1 MYSSASGERFQHV
14 TSMERVA
21 ELAKTHPMVSTLKG
35 HLENLLEARVLDER
49 GRASSGDQSNF
60 WLSLSLAEFGKV
72 MNVAIT
78 TRPSVVS
85 TGCFGLWWRPKGS
98 DWSEAETR
106 AARMVFN
113 DLMELDARRVKRAG
127 ETNDPAEAASGAA
140 SDAPDAA
147 SALA

>member
-1 MYSSASGERFQHV
+1 MFVYSSASGERFQHV

-35 HLENLLEARVLDER
+35 HLENLLEDRVLDER
-49 GRASSGDQSNF
+49 GRASSGEQSNF

-85 TGCFGLWWRPKGS
+85 TGCFGLWWRPKES
-98 DWSEAETR
+98 DWLEAETWV
-106 AARMVFN
+106 ARMVFN

-127 ETNDPAEAASGAA
+127 GDQRPCRSC
-140 SDAPDAA
+140 
-147 SALA
+147 LWRCL